1 MANSR
6 LGLRT
11 RPGLVRSY
19 TEGSTGGD
27 ADATLFL
34 TAAAI
39 TDATITSAIQQ
50 LVIDLKNNGVW
61 TKSKAIYPFVGG
73 TAATHRWNLKDA
85 RSVDAAFYIVFSGGI
100 THSSTGALF
109 NGTTGFADTKFAP
122 GNQGLNYTNHF
133 ICFYSRTSA
142 AGGATSFYDMGAGD
156 DNLGTGNFA
165 MWARSS
171 FGAGNTSAY
180 DAGNPSNNRTS
191 FTNTNGQGFYLG
203 KANNTTGKIYKNG
216 VQQATKTLSNLALTT
231 RNVYLGGYNENLTA
245 SYFTQREFAF
255 AAFGEGL
262 TDTEATDM
270 YTAVQAFQTTL
281 SRQV

>member
-11 RPGLVRSY
+11 RLGQIRAY
-19 TEGSTGGD
+19 TEGATGGD

-50 LVIDLKNNGVW
+50 LVIDLKTYGIW

-73 TAATHRWNLKDA
+73 TAAAHRWNLKDA

-109 NGTTGFADTKFAP
+109 NGSTGFADTKFAP
-122 GNQGLNYTNHF
+122 GNQGLTYTNHF

-142 AGGATSFYDMGAGD
+142 AGGATSFYDIGAGD
-156 DNLGTGNFA
+156 DNSGTGNFA
-165 MWARSS
+165 MWSRRLA
-171 FGAGNTSAY
+171 NTAAY
-180 DAGNPSNNRTS
+180 DAGDASGNRTS
-191 FTNTNGQGFYLG
+191 FSNTDGSGFYVG

-231 RNVYLGGYNENLTA
+231 RNIYLGGYNENGTA

-262 TDTEATDM
+262 TDTEASDL

-281 SRQV
+281 GRQI

>member
-19 TEGSTGGD
+19 TEGSPGGD

-34 TAAAI
+34 TAAGI
-39 TDATITSAIQQ
+39 TDATITIAIQQ

-109 NGTTGFADTKFAP
+109 NGSTGFADTKFAP
-122 GNQGLNYTNHF
+122 GNNGLTYTNHF

-156 DNLGTGNFA
+156 DNAGTGNFA
-165 MWARSS
+165 MWARR
-171 FGAGNTSAY
+171 AADTAAY
-180 DAGNPSNNRTS
+180 DAGDASGNRTS
-191 FTNTNGQGFYLG
+191 FSNTNGQGFYLG
-203 KANNTTGKIYKNG
+203 KANNTTAKIYKNG
-216 VQQATKTLSNLALTT
+216 VEQATKTLSNLALTT
-231 RNVYLGGYNENLTA
+231 RNIYLGGYNENTRA
-245 SYFTQREFAF
+245 DYFTQREFAF

-262 TDTEATDM
+262 TDTEATDL
-270 YTAVQAFQTTL
+270 YTAVNTFQTTL
-281 SRQV
+281 SRNV